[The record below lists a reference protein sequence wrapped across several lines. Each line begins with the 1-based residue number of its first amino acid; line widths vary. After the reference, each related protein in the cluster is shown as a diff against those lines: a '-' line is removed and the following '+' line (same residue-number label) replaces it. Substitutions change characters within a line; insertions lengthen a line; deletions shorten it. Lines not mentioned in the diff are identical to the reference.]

1 MKSILPIL
9 VFIAIFLA
17 IDLYAFKSFKVVSE
31 DWTNTVLRNTA
42 LIGYIISS
50 LATYGL
56 IIYALS
62 QFSRDASNPMNS
74 YLFSMAFGV
83 VVLMF
88 LPKLVV
94 AVFHLFDDIVNLLK
108 WLSSF
113 FVQKP
118 AVETLD
124 GDRISRWKFI
134 SQLGWILAAIPFAG
148 ILYGMI
154 QGRYAF
160 RVITKTLNF
169 ANLPASA
176 NGLRIVHISDIHIG
190 SFHKDGKEVK
200 AGIKMVNDLQ
210 PDIIFFTG
218 DLVNNFAT
226 ETDGW
231 DDILA
236 ALKAK
241 YGKYSILGNHDY
253 GDYAE
258 WQNAS
263 AKNENLDRLK
273 AYHSKIGFKLLL
285 NEWTPFTTA
294 AGETFEIIGVENWGA
309 GGFTKYGDLD
319 KAMEGTNSKNF
330 QVLLSHDPSH
340 WDAKVIGKTE
350 IDLTLSGH
358 THGMQFGIEIPGLI
372 KWSPVKYRYPRWGG
386 LYSEASQMIYVN
398 RGFGYIGFPGR
409 VGMPPEIT
417 LLELKKG

>member
-1 MKSILPIL
+1 MRSILPSFVL
-9 VFIAIFLA
+9 IAIFIA
-17 IDLYAFKSFKVVSE
+17 IDLYAFKSFRVVSSA
-31 DWTNTVLRNTA
+31 WTNTLLRNTA
-42 LIGYIISS
+42 LVGYIISS
-50 LATYGL
+50 LLAYSL
-56 IIYALS
+56 IFYALS
-62 QFSRDASNPMNS
+62 QFSRDASHPMNY
-74 YLFSMAFGV
+74 YLFSTAFGIL
-83 VVLMF
+83 VLMF

-94 AVFHLFDDIVNLLK
+94 AVFHLFDDIVNILK

-113 FVQKP
+113 FIQKP
-118 AVETLD
+118 PVETLD
-124 GDRISRWKFI
+124 GVRISRWKFI
-134 SQLGWILAAIPFAG
+134 SQIGWILAAIPFVG

-160 RVITKTLNF
+160 RVISKSLSF
-169 ANLPASA
+169 PNLPASA

-200 AGIKMVNDLQ
+200 EGIKMVNDLE
-210 PDIIFFTG
+210 PDIILFTG
-218 DLVNNFAT
+218 DIVNNFAS

-231 DDILA
+231 DDILGS
-236 ALKAK
+236 LKAK

-258 WQNAS
+258 WQNES
-263 AKNENLDRLK
+263 AKKENLDQIK
-273 AYHSKIGFKLLL
+273 EYHSKIGFQLLL
-285 NEWTPFTTA
+285 NEWTPFTTTT
-294 AGETFEIIGVENWGA
+294 GETFEIIGVENWGA

-319 KAMEGTNSKNF
+319 KAMEGTNSENF

-340 WDAKVIGKTE
+340 WDAKVIGKTK

-358 THGMQFGIEIPGLI
+358 THGMQFGVEIPGLI

-386 LYSEASQMIYVN
+386 LYTEGSQRIYVN

-417 LLELKKG
+417 LLELNRG